1 LGRCDSSHGG
11 DGKSEDVELHF
22 DGGEFVLETVGVI
35 ELVLKEMDSFF
46 GCSASECESLW
57 EKSVS

>member
-1 LGRCDSSHGG
+1 MFL
-11 DGKSEDVELHF
+11 K
-22 DGGEFVLETVGVI
+22 TVGVI
-35 ELVLKEMDSFF
+35 ELVLRKEMDSFF